1 MQALQRKFRDY
12 YSTIRRHLGSNDDLF
27 TLQERK
33 FINQLDKWGVT
44 PEEQS
49 IRLTEYYIKQTELL
63 LQSSSQITI
72 NLIEME
78 YKTELLYQQ
87 ALQVVRQIQGYDD
100 NLMVKMGEF
109 QSGLAS
115 FAVNSGSDSAQDAI
129 NDLKAI
135 LLEIEKRVTKITK
148 NTDPVLDDNNI

>member
-1 MQALQRKFRDY
+1 M
-12 YSTIRRHLGSNDDLF
+12 IRRHLGSNDDLF
-27 TLQERK
+27 TLQEKK
-33 FINQLDKWGVT
+33 FLKQIENWGLT

-63 LQSSSQITI
+63 LTSSSEITI
-72 NLIEME
+72 NLLEME

-115 FAVNSGSDSAQDAI
+115 FAVNSGSDSAQAAI
-129 NDLKAI
+129 DDLKAI
-135 LLEIEKRVTKITK
+135 LEAIEKRVKLIV
-148 NTDPVLDDNNI
+148 NNDNPVVSANN